1 MYDYIGVGAGSAG
14 CVVAAR
20 TAERKC
26 CCLKRVAET
35 IRRSFEFQ
43 PPTPRCKIPIWIG
56 VIVQFLS
63 PS

>member
-1 MYDYIGVGAGSAG
+1 MYDYI
-14 CVVAAR
+14 
-20 TAERKC
+20 
-26 CCLKRVAET
+26 CLKRVAET

-56 VIVQFLS
+56 VIAQFLS